1 VLSKRRN
8 VRDRLYLTALRM
20 NEGDIAMAKIFVLR
34 ADGVGASLPIAR
46 AGVQRAEESFA
57 VTREGMGQS

>member
-1 VLSKRRN
+1 
-8 VRDRLYLTALRM
+8 
-20 NEGDIAMAKIFVLR
+20 MAKIFVLR